1 MSMAD
6 EIRNKINK
14 KKKVLSSEEQVRELL
29 NESLSVSLL
38 QYLQRL
44 LAGEIP
50 IDNMSDLARVY
61 GIYKEVNN
69 INDAMEGL
77 SGQSTLPEINMRQE
91 RVLNE
96 AVSGG
101 KVDVNEEE
109 RLDVTDMSTED
120 VADLIRQMDLAQNKA
135 NEEAF

>member
-29 NESLSVSLL
+29 NESLTVSLL

-120 VADLIRQMDLAQNKA
+120 VADLIRQMDIAQNKA

>member
-77 SGQSTLPEINMRQE
+77 SGQSTLPEINMKQDK
-91 RVLNE
+91 VFDDNIKD
-96 AVSGG
+96 G
-101 KVDVNEEE
+101 KITSDEEGM
-109 RLDVTDMSTED
+109 LDVMDMSEED
-120 VADLIRQMDLAQNKA
+120 VAALVREFDIAQNKA
-135 NEEAF
+135 NEGEF

>member
-14 KKKVLSSEEQVRELL
+14 KKKVLSSEEQVRELI
-29 NESLSVSLL
+29 NESISVSLL

-69 INDAMEGL
+69 LNDAMEGL

>member
-14 KKKVLSSEEQVRELL
+14 KKKVLSSEEQVRELI
-29 NESLSVSLL
+29 NESVSVSLL

-120 VADLIRQMDLAQNKA
+120 VADLVRQMDLAQNKA

>member
-14 KKKVLSSEEQVRELL
+14 KKKVLSSEEQVRELI
-29 NESLSVSLL
+29 NESISVSLL

-77 SGQSTLPEINMRQE
+77 AGQSTLPEINMKQDK
-91 RVLNE
+91 VFDDNIKD
-96 AVSGG
+96 G
-101 KVDVNEEE
+101 KITSDEEGM
-109 RLDVTDMSTED
+109 LDVMDMSEED
-120 VADLIRQMDLAQNKA
+120 VAALVREFDIAQNKA
-135 NEEAF
+135 NEGEF

>member
-109 RLDVTDMSTED
+109 RLEVTDMSTED

>member
-120 VADLIRQMDLAQNKA
+120 VADLIRQMDIAQNKA

>member
-14 KKKVLSSEEQVRELL
+14 KKKVLSSEEQVRELI
-29 NESLSVSLL
+29 NESISVSLL

>member
-77 SGQSTLPEINMRQE
+77 AGQSTLPEINMKQDK
-91 RVLNE
+91 VFDDNIKD
-96 AVSGG
+96 G
-101 KVDVNEEE
+101 KITSDEEGM
-109 RLDVTDMSTED
+109 LDVMDMSEED
-120 VADLIRQMDLAQNKA
+120 VAALVREFDIAQNKA
-135 NEEAF
+135 NEGEF